1 MTEGSRLTD
10 MERRAVAG
18 MEAIYRDLLE
28 QQARE
33 RQAFHQDFFAMLA
46 EIAEA
51 HGLPES
57 CWVLG
62 YEIDPSGQAI
72 MAPEETEPAPPGRK
86 RKKARS

>member
-1 MTEGSRLTD
+1 MGQPLTD

-28 QQARE
+28 QQERE
-33 RQAFHQDFFAMLA
+33 RQAFHRDFLAMLA
-46 EIAEA
+46 EIAET
-51 HGLPES
+51 HGLPEN

-72 MAPEETEPAPPGRK
+72 MAPKEPEPAPPGRK